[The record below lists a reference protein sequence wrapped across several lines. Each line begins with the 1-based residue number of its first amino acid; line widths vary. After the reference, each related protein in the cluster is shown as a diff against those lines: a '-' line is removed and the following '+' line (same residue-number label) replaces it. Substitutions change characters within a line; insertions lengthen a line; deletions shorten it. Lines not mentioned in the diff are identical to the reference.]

1 MSKKFGTSQSPVL
14 CATFLF
20 IPHMTRVNFKKP
32 KNLNYLGKMYT
43 WC

>member
-1 MSKKFGTSQSPVL
+1 
-14 CATFLF
+14 
-20 IPHMTRVNFKKP
+20 MTRVNFEKP